1 VSAPER
7 WDATPFSEQRQ
18 ALLIHQGL
26 QGPAFCR
33 ALAGLVVDH
42 GGHKLTDPGRIRELE
57 RSVLSELS
65 RLGT

>member
-18 ALLIHQGL
+18 ALLHDQGL

-33 ALAGLVVDH
+33 ALAGLVVDRR
-42 GGHKLTDPGRIRELE
+42 GHKLTDPGRIRELE